1 MEVPTTSQDRHDRR
15 VFLPGL
21 QLSRAFYD
29 EVVRPL
35 LADVRHSAARVG
47 PGSEVLGFDT
57 PRSADHEWGP
67 RLEVFLS
74 PADAG
79 RIPELDR
86 RLSDRLPRSFHG
98 WPTHFEPVAGD
109 HTGRMA
115 PTDGPLRHRVAITTV
130 EAWCRDRLGLDPRAG
145 LGPADWLATS
155 TQALAEA
162 TAGAVFHDGL
172 RELAPLRA
180 ALAWYPP
187 VVWRYVL
194 ACQWRRIAQEEAFV
208 GRAGEVGDELGS
220 AVVAARL
227 VRDLVRLALL
237 LHRRYPPYSKW
248 LGSAFAALPV
258 ARDLE
263 PVLRGALA
271 AGTWR
276 ERERYLGTAY
286 EALAALQNDT
296 GLAPPVD
303 PTTRPYFDRPF
314 QVLGADRFADAL
326 LAAVTDP
333 AVAALPRVGAV
344 DQHADNTDL
353 LTDPRRARAVAR
365 AALSS

>member
-1 MEVPTTSQDRHDRR
+1 MPDRSPTATIGP

-21 QLSRAFYD
+21 QLSRAFYS
-29 EVVRPL
+29 EAVRPL
-35 LADVRHSAARVG
+35 LHGVRHSAARIG

-67 RLEVFLS
+67 RLEVFVA
-74 PADAG
+74 PADAD

-86 RLSDRLPRSFHG
+86 RLSERLPRTFRG
-98 WPTHFEPVAGD
+98 WPTHFEAVEGD
-109 HTGRMA
+109 HVGRMA
-115 PTDGPLRHRVAITTV
+115 TTDGPVRHRVAITTV
-130 EAWCRDRLGLDPRAG
+130 EAWCHDRLGVDPRAG
-145 LGPADWLATS
+145 LDATDWLALP

-172 RELAPLRA
+172 GELTGLRA

-187 VVWRYVL
+187 DVWRYVL
-194 ACQWRRIAQEEAFV
+194 ACQWERIAQEEAFV

-227 VRDLVRLALL
+227 VRDLIRLALL
-237 LHRRYPPYSKW
+237 LHRRYPPYGKW
-248 LGSAFAALPV
+248 LGSAFAALPL
-258 ARDLE
+258 AATLG

-276 ERERYLGTAY
+276 ERERHLATAY
-286 EALAALQNDT
+286 EALATAQNDT

-303 PTTRPYFDRPF
+303 PATRPYFARPF
-314 QVLGADRFADAL
+314 RLLKADRFADAL
-326 LAAVTDP
+326 LAAVSDP

-353 LTDPRRARAVAR
+353 LTDPRRTRAVAR
-365 AALSS
+365 AALSR